1 MFHNHFEVK
10 VHNSKFSHVSP
21 ISGVT
26 LKKMSVVSG
35 TLIGSEIVKAD
46 MSDYLKPFPAKFAR
60 HLLIKKVP
68 RTSRYI
74 PLLDQTVREGII

>member
-10 VHNSKFSHVSP
+10 VHYSKFSHVSP

-26 LKKMSVVSG
+26 LKKMSVVN
-35 TLIGSEIVKAD
+35 GSDIVKAD
-46 MSDYLKPFPAKFAR
+46 MSDYLKAFPAKFAR

-68 RTSRYI
+68 RTSRHI
-74 PLLDQTVREGII
+74 PLLDQTVREGMI